1 MFNVLVVEDDKNL
14 KKLMVTYLKR
24 NNYTVFEANNGVQ
37 ALDII
42 DKQYIDLVISDIMM
56 PEMDGYQLL
65 NELRTANYEIPIM
78 LITAKSD
85 IRDKKQGFIL
95 GADDYMVKPIDM
107 EEMVLRVSVL
117 LKRVKSA
124 NKRKIIIGD
133 LVIDYDQLSITKHG
147 KVYNLAQ
154 KEFYLLYKLI
164 STPNT
169 IFSRQELIEEIWG
182 LESESEYR
190 TVDVHIKRLREKL
203 SDLNEFEIV
212 TVRGAGYKVI
222 INKWGKK
229 WKIKFLEQKEQYKEN

>member
-1 MFNVLVVEDDKNL
+1 MFNILVVEDDKNL
-14 KKLMVTYLKR
+14 KKLMVTYLKK
-24 NNYTVFEANNGVQ
+24 NNYTTFEARNGIQ

-56 PEMDGYQLL
+56 PEMDGYELL
-65 NELRTANYEIPIM
+65 NELRIANYEIPIM

-85 IRDKKQGFIL
+85 ISDKKQGFIL

-117 LKRVKSA
+117 LKRAKSA
-124 NKRKIIIGD
+124 NKRKIILRD
-133 LVIDYDQLSITKHG
+133 LIIDYDQLSVVKHD

-154 KEFYLLYKLI
+154 KEFYLLYKLV

-169 IFSRQELIEEIWG
+169 IFTRQELIEEIWG

-203 SDLNEFEIV
+203 KELNELEIV
-212 TVRGAGYKVI
+212 TVRGLGYKCI
-222 INKWGKK
+222 INKEKVEK
-229 WKIKFLEQKEQYKEN
+229 

>member
-14 KKLMVTYLKR
+14 KKLMVTYLKK
-24 NNYTVFEANNGVQ
+24 NNYTTFEARNGIQ

-56 PEMDGYQLL
+56 PEMDGYELL
-65 NELRTANYEIPIM
+65 NELRIANYEIPIM

-85 IRDKKQGFIL
+85 ISDKKQGFIL

-117 LKRVKSA
+117 LKRAKSA
-124 NKRKIIIGD
+124 NKRKIILRD
-133 LVIDYDQLSITKHG
+133 LIIDYDQLSVVKHD

-154 KEFYLLYKLI
+154 KEFYLLYKLV

-169 IFSRQELIEEIWG
+169 IFTRQELIEEIWG

-203 SDLNEFEIV
+203 KELNELEIV
-212 TVRGAGYKVI
+212 TVS
-222 INKWGKK
+222 
-229 WKIKFLEQKEQYKEN
+229 

>member
-24 NNYTVFEANNGVQ
+24 NNYTVFEANNGLQ

-42 DKQYIDLVISDIMM
+42 DKQYIDLVISDVMM
-56 PEMDGYQLL
+56 PEMDGFELL
-65 NELRTANYEIPIM
+65 NELRTSNYEIPIM
-78 LITAKSD
+78 LITAKGD
-85 IRDKKQGFIL
+85 ISDKKQGFIL
-95 GADDYMVKPIDM
+95 GADDYMVKPVDM
-107 EEMVLRVSVL
+107 EEMILRVSVL

-124 NKRKIIIGD
+124 NTRKIVIGD
-133 LVIDYDQLSITKHG
+133 LIIDYDQLSVTKYG

-222 INKWGKK
+222 INKT
-229 WKIKFLEQKEQYKEN
+229 

>member
-14 KKLMVTYLKR
+14 KKLMVTYLKK
-24 NNYTVFEANNGVQ
+24 NNYTTFEARNGIQ

-56 PEMDGYQLL
+56 PEMDGYELL
-65 NELRTANYEIPIM
+65 NELRIANYEIPIM

-85 IRDKKQGFIL
+85 ISDKKQGFIL
-95 GADDYMVKPIDM
+95 GADDYMVKPIDL

-117 LKRVKSA
+117 LKRAKSA
-124 NKRKIIIGD
+124 NKRKIILRD
-133 LVIDYDQLSITKHG
+133 LIIDYDQLSVVKHD

-154 KEFYLLYKLI
+154 KEFYLLYKLV

-169 IFSRQELIEEIWG
+169 IFTRQELIEEIWG

-203 SDLNEFEIV
+203 KELNELEIV
-212 TVRGAGYKVI
+212 TVRGLGYKCI
-222 INKWGKK
+222 INKEKVEK
-229 WKIKFLEQKEQYKEN
+229 

>member
-24 NNYTVFEANNGVQ
+24 NNYTVFEANNGIH

-42 DKQYIDLVISDIMM
+42 DKQYIDLVISDVMM
-56 PEMDGYQLL
+56 PEMDGFELL
-65 NELRTANYEIPIM
+65 NELRTSNYEIPIM
-78 LITAKSD
+78 LITAKGD
-85 IRDKKQGFIL
+85 ISDKKQGFIL
-95 GADDYMVKPIDM
+95 GADDYMVKPVDM
-107 EEMVLRVSVL
+107 EEMILRVSVL

-124 NKRKIIIGD
+124 NTRKIVIGD
-133 LVIDYDQLSITKHG
+133 LVIDYDQLSVTKHG

-222 INKWGKK
+222 INKT
-229 WKIKFLEQKEQYKEN
+229 

>member
-14 KKLMVTYLKR
+14 KKLMVTYLKK
-24 NNYTVFEANNGVQ
+24 NNYTTFEARNGIQ

-56 PEMDGYQLL
+56 PEMDGYELL
-65 NELRTANYEIPIM
+65 NELRIANYEIPIM

-85 IRDKKQGFIL
+85 ISDKKQGFIL

-117 LKRVKSA
+117 LKRAKSA
-124 NKRKIIIGD
+124 NKRKIILKD
-133 LVIDYDQLSITKHG
+133 LIIDYDQLSVVKHD

-154 KEFYLLYKLI
+154 KEFYLLYKLV

-169 IFSRQELIEEIWG
+169 IFTRQELIEEIWG

-203 SDLNEFEIV
+203 KELNELEIV
-212 TVRGAGYKVI
+212 TVRGLGYKCI
-222 INKWGKK
+222 INKEKVEK
-229 WKIKFLEQKEQYKEN
+229 

>member
-24 NNYTVFEANNGVQ
+24 NNYTVFEANNGLQ

-42 DKQYIDLVISDIMM
+42 DKQYIDLVISDVMM
-56 PEMDGYQLL
+56 PEMDGFELL
-65 NELRTANYEIPIM
+65 NELRTSNYEIPIM
-78 LITAKSD
+78 LITAKGD
-85 IRDKKQGFIL
+85 ISDKKQGFIL
-95 GADDYMVKPIDM
+95 GADDYMVKPVDM
-107 EEMVLRVSVL
+107 EEMILRVSVL

-124 NKRKIIIGD
+124 NTRKIVIGD
-133 LVIDYDQLSITKHG
+133 LVIDYDQLSVTKHG

-212 TVRGAGYKVI
+212 TVRGVGYKVI
-222 INKWGKK
+222 INKT
-229 WKIKFLEQKEQYKEN
+229 

>member
-24 NNYTVFEANNGVQ
+24 NNYTVFEANNGIQ

-42 DKQYIDLVISDIMM
+42 DKQYIDLVISDVMM
-56 PEMDGYQLL
+56 PEMDGFELL
-65 NELRTANYEIPIM
+65 NELRTSNYEIPIM
-78 LITAKSD
+78 LITAKGD
-85 IRDKKQGFIL
+85 ISDKKQGFIL
-95 GADDYMVKPIDM
+95 GADDYMVKPVDM
-107 EEMVLRVSVL
+107 EEMILRVSVL

-124 NKRKIIIGD
+124 NKRKIVIDD
-133 LVIDYDQLSITKHG
+133 LVIDYDQLSVTKHG

-203 SDLNEFEIV
+203 SDLDEFEIV

-222 INKWGKK
+222 INKT
-229 WKIKFLEQKEQYKEN
+229 

>member
-42 DKQYIDLVISDIMM
+42 DKQYIDLVISDAMM
-56 PEMDGYQLL
+56 PEMDGFELL
-65 NELRTANYEIPIM
+65 NELRTSNYEIPIM
-78 LITAKSD
+78 LITAKGD
-85 IRDKKQGFIL
+85 ISDKKQGFIL
-95 GADDYMVKPIDM
+95 GADDYMVKPVDM
-107 EEMVLRVSVL
+107 EEMILRVSVL

-124 NKRKIIIGD
+124 NKRRIVIDD
-133 LVIDYDQLSITKHG
+133 LVIDYDQLSVAKQG

-222 INKWGKK
+222 INK
-229 WKIKFLEQKEQYKEN
+229 

>member
-14 KKLMVTYLKR
+14 KKLMVTYLKK
-24 NNYTVFEANNGVQ
+24 NNYTTFEARNGIQ

-56 PEMDGYQLL
+56 PEMDGYELL
-65 NELRTANYEIPIM
+65 NELRIANYEIPIM

-85 IRDKKQGFIL
+85 ISDKKQGFIL

-117 LKRVKSA
+117 LKRAKSA
-124 NKRKIIIGD
+124 NKRKIILRD
-133 LVIDYDQLSITKHG
+133 LIIDYDQLSVVKHD

-154 KEFYLLYKLI
+154 KEFYLLYKLV

-169 IFSRQELIEEIWG
+169 IFTRQELIEEIWG

-203 SDLNEFEIV
+203 KELNELEIV
-212 TVRGAGYKVI
+212 TVRGLGYK
-222 INKWGKK
+222 
-229 WKIKFLEQKEQYKEN
+229 

>member
-42 DKQYIDLVISDIMM
+42 DKQYIDLVISDVMM
-56 PEMDGYQLL
+56 PEMDGFELV
-65 NELRTANYEIPIM
+65 NELRTSNYEIPIM
-78 LITAKSD
+78 LITAKGD
-85 IRDKKQGFIL
+85 ISDKKQGFIL
-95 GADDYMVKPIDM
+95 GADDYMVKPVDM
-107 EEMVLRVSVL
+107 EEMILRVSVL

-124 NKRKIIIGD
+124 NKRRIVIDD
-133 LVIDYDQLSITKHG
+133 LVIDYDQLSVTKHG

-190 TVDVHIKRLREKL
+190 TVDFHIKRLREKL

-222 INKWGKK
+222 INKT
-229 WKIKFLEQKEQYKEN
+229 

>member
-1 MFNVLVVEDDKNL
+1 MFNILVVEDDKNL

-24 NNYTVFEANNGVQ
+24 NNYSTFEASNGVQ

-124 NKRKIIIGD
+124 NKRKIVIGD
-133 LVIDYDQLSITKHG
+133 LVIDYDQLSITKHS

-212 TVRGAGYKVI
+212 TVRGAGYKAI
-222 INKWGKK
+222 INK
-229 WKIKFLEQKEQYKEN
+229 

>member
-42 DKQYIDLVISDIMM
+42 DKQYIDLVISDVMM
-56 PEMDGYQLL
+56 PEMDGFELV
-65 NELRTANYEIPIM
+65 NELRTSNYEIPIM
-78 LITAKSD
+78 LITAKGD
-85 IRDKKQGFIL
+85 ISDKKQGFIL
-95 GADDYMVKPIDM
+95 GADDYMVKPVDM
-107 EEMVLRVSVL
+107 EEMILRVSVL

-124 NKRKIIIGD
+124 NKRRIVIDD
-133 LVIDYDQLSITKHG
+133 LVIDYDQLSVTKHD

-222 INKWGKK
+222 INKT
-229 WKIKFLEQKEQYKEN
+229 

>member
-24 NNYTVFEANNGVQ
+24 NNYTVFEANNGLQ

-42 DKQYIDLVISDIMM
+42 DKQYIDLVISDVMM
-56 PEMDGYQLL
+56 PEMDGFELL
-65 NELRTANYEIPIM
+65 NELRTSNYEIPIM
-78 LITAKSD
+78 LITAKGD
-85 IRDKKQGFIL
+85 ISDKKQGFIL
-95 GADDYMVKPIDM
+95 GADDYMVKPVDM
-107 EEMVLRVSVL
+107 EEMILRVSVL

-124 NKRKIIIGD
+124 NKRKIVIGD
-133 LVIDYDQLSITKHG
+133 LIIDYDQLSVTKHG

-182 LESESEYR
+182 LESDSEYR

-222 INKWGKK
+222 INKT
-229 WKIKFLEQKEQYKEN
+229 

>member
-14 KKLMVTYLKR
+14 KKLMVTYLKK
-24 NNYTVFEANNGVQ
+24 NNYTTFEARNGIQ

-42 DKQYIDLVISDIMM
+42 DKQYIYLVISDIMM
-56 PEMDGYQLL
+56 PEMDGYELL
-65 NELRTANYEIPIM
+65 NELRIANYEIPIM

-85 IRDKKQGFIL
+85 ISDKKQGFIL

-117 LKRVKSA
+117 LKRAKSA
-124 NKRKIIIGD
+124 NKRKIILRD
-133 LVIDYDQLSITKHG
+133 LIIDYDQLSVVKHD

-154 KEFYLLYKLI
+154 KEFYLLYNLV

-169 IFSRQELIEEIWG
+169 IFTRQELIEEIWG

-203 SDLNEFEIV
+203 KELNELEIV
-212 TVRGAGYKVI
+212 TVRGLGYKCI
-222 INKWGKK
+222 INKEKVEK
-229 WKIKFLEQKEQYKEN
+229 

>member
-14 KKLMVTYLKR
+14 KKLMVTYFKKNIYTTLDAR
-24 NNYTVFEANNGVQ
+24 NGIL

-56 PEMDGYQLL
+56 PEMDGYELL
-65 NELRTANYEIPIM
+65 SELRIANYEIPIM

-85 IRDKKQGFIL
+85 ISDKKQGFIL

-117 LKRVKSA
+117 LKRAKSA
-124 NKRKIIIGD
+124 NKRKIILRD
-133 LVIDYDQLSITKHG
+133 LIIDYDQLSVVKDD

-154 KEFYLLYKLI
+154 KEFYLLYKLV

-169 IFSRQELIEEIWG
+169 IFTRQELIEEIWG

-203 SDLNEFEIV
+203 KELNELEIV
-212 TVRGAGYKVI
+212 TVRGLGYKCI
-222 INKWGKK
+222 INKEKVEK
-229 WKIKFLEQKEQYKEN
+229 

>member
-24 NNYTVFEANNGVQ
+24 NNYTVFEANNGIQ

-42 DKQYIDLVISDIMM
+42 DKQYIDLVISDVMM
-56 PEMDGYQLL
+56 PEMDGFELL
-65 NELRTANYEIPIM
+65 NELRTSNYEIPIM
-78 LITAKSD
+78 LITAKGD
-85 IRDKKQGFIL
+85 ISDKKQGFIL
-95 GADDYMVKPIDM
+95 GADDYMVKPVDM
-107 EEMVLRVSVL
+107 EEMILRVSVL

-124 NKRKIIIGD
+124 NKRKIVIDD
-133 LVIDYDQLSITKHG
+133 LVIDYDQLSVTKHG
-147 KVYNLAQ
+147 KVYSLAQ

-212 TVRGAGYKVI
+212 TVRGAGYKAI
-222 INKWGKK
+222 INK
-229 WKIKFLEQKEQYKEN
+229 

>member
-14 KKLMVTYLKR
+14 KKLMVTYLKK
-24 NNYTVFEANNGVQ
+24 NNYTTFEARNGIQ

-56 PEMDGYQLL
+56 PEMDGYELL
-65 NELRTANYEIPIM
+65 NELRIANYEIPIM

-85 IRDKKQGFIL
+85 ISDKKQGFIL
-95 GADDYMVKPIDM
+95 EADDYMVKPIDM

-117 LKRVKSA
+117 LKRAKSA
-124 NKRKIIIGD
+124 NKRKIILRD
-133 LVIDYDQLSITKHG
+133 LIIDYDQLSVVKHD

-154 KEFYLLYKLI
+154 KEFYLLYKLV

-169 IFSRQELIEEIWG
+169 IFTRQELIEEIWG

-203 SDLNEFEIV
+203 KELNELEIV
-212 TVRGAGYKVI
+212 TVRGLGYKCI
-222 INKWGKK
+222 INKEKVEK
-229 WKIKFLEQKEQYKEN
+229 

>member
-14 KKLMVTYLKR
+14 KKLMVTYLKK
-24 NNYTVFEANNGVQ
+24 NNYTTFEARNGIQ

-56 PEMDGYQLL
+56 PEMDGYELL
-65 NELRTANYEIPIM
+65 NELRIANYEIPIM

-85 IRDKKQGFIL
+85 ISDKKQGFIL

-117 LKRVKSA
+117 LKRAKSA
-124 NKRKIIIGD
+124 NKRKIILRD
-133 LVIDYDQLSITKHG
+133 LIIDYDQLSVVKHD

-154 KEFYLLYKLI
+154 KEFYLLYKLV

-169 IFSRQELIEEIWG
+169 IFTRQELIEEIWG

-203 SDLNEFEIV
+203 KELNELEIV
-212 TVRGAGYKVI
+212 TVRGLGYKLSLI
-222 INKWGKK
+222 HI
-229 WKIKFLEQKEQYKEN
+229 

>member
-24 NNYTVFEANNGVQ
+24 NNYTTFEANNGIQ

-65 NELRTANYEIPIM
+65 NELRTSNYEIPIM
-78 LITAKSD
+78 LITAKGD
-85 IRDKKQGFIL
+85 ISDKKQGFIL
-95 GADDYMVKPIDM
+95 GADDYMVKPVDM
-107 EEMVLRVSVL
+107 EEMILRVSVL

-124 NKRKIIIGD
+124 NKRRIVIDD
-133 LVIDYDQLSITKHG
+133 LVIDYDQLSVTRHG

-203 SDLNEFEIV
+203 RDLDEFKIV

-222 INKWGKK
+222 INK
-229 WKIKFLEQKEQYKEN
+229 

>member
-24 NNYTVFEANNGVQ
+24 NNYTVFEANNGIH

-42 DKQYIDLVISDIMM
+42 DKQYIDLVISDVMM
-56 PEMDGYQLL
+56 PEMDVFELL
-65 NELRTANYEIPIM
+65 NELRTSNYEIPIM
-78 LITAKSD
+78 LITAKGD
-85 IRDKKQGFIL
+85 ISDKKQGFIL
-95 GADDYMVKPIDM
+95 GADDYMVKPVDM
-107 EEMVLRVSVL
+107 EEMILRVSVL

-124 NKRKIIIGD
+124 NTRKIVIGD
-133 LVIDYDQLSITKHG
+133 LVIDYDQLNVTKHG

-222 INKWGKK
+222 INKT
-229 WKIKFLEQKEQYKEN
+229 

>member
-24 NNYTVFEANNGVQ
+24 NNYTVFEANNGLQ

-42 DKQYIDLVISDIMM
+42 DKQYIDLVISDVMM
-56 PEMDGYQLL
+56 PEMDGFELL
-65 NELRTANYEIPIM
+65 NELRTSNYEIPIM
-78 LITAKSD
+78 LITAKGD
-85 IRDKKQGFIL
+85 ISDKKQGFIL
-95 GADDYMVKPIDM
+95 GADDYMVKPVDM
-107 EEMVLRVSVL
+107 EEMILRVSVL

-124 NKRKIIIGD
+124 NKRKIVIGD
-133 LVIDYDQLSITKHG
+133 LVIDYDQLSVTKHG

-222 INKWGKK
+222 INK
-229 WKIKFLEQKEQYKEN
+229 

>member
-124 NKRKIIIGD
+124 NKRKIVIGD
-133 LVIDYDQLSITKHG
+133 LVIDYDQLSITKHS

-212 TVRGAGYKVI
+212 TVRGAGYKAI
-222 INKWGKK
+222 INK
-229 WKIKFLEQKEQYKEN
+229 

>member
-24 NNYTVFEANNGVQ
+24 NNYTVFEANNGIQ

-42 DKQYIDLVISDIMM
+42 DKQYIDLVISDVMM
-56 PEMDGYQLL
+56 PEMDGFELL
-65 NELRTANYEIPIM
+65 NELRTSNYEIPIM
-78 LITAKSD
+78 LITAKGD
-85 IRDKKQGFIL
+85 ISDKKQGFIL
-95 GADDYMVKPIDM
+95 GADDYMVKPVDM
-107 EEMVLRVSVL
+107 EEMILRVSVL

-124 NKRKIIIGD
+124 NKRKIVIDD
-133 LVIDYDQLSITKHG
+133 LIIDYDQLSVTKHG
-147 KVYNLAQ
+147 KVYNLEQ

-212 TVRGAGYKVI
+212 TVRGAGYKIV
-222 INKWGKK
+222 INK
-229 WKIKFLEQKEQYKEN
+229 

>member
-24 NNYTVFEANNGVQ
+24 NNYTVFEANNGIQ

-42 DKQYIDLVISDIMM
+42 DKQYIDLVISDVMM
-56 PEMDGYQLL
+56 PEMDGFELL
-65 NELRTANYEIPIM
+65 NELRTSNYEIPIM
-78 LITAKSD
+78 LITAKGD
-85 IRDKKQGFIL
+85 ISDKKQGFIL
-95 GADDYMVKPIDM
+95 GADDYMVKPVDM
-107 EEMVLRVSVL
+107 EEMILRVSVL

-124 NKRKIIIGD
+124 NKRKIVIDD
-133 LVIDYDQLSITKHG
+133 LIIDYDQLSVTKHG

-222 INKWGKK
+222 INK
-229 WKIKFLEQKEQYKEN
+229 

>member
-14 KKLMVTYLKR
+14 KKLMVTYLKK
-24 NNYTVFEANNGVQ
+24 NNYTTFEARNGIQ

-56 PEMDGYQLL
+56 PEMDGYELL
-65 NELRTANYEIPIM
+65 NELRIANYEIPIM

-85 IRDKKQGFIL
+85 ISDKKQGFIL

-117 LKRVKSA
+117 LKRAKSA
-124 NKRKIIIGD
+124 NKRKIILRD
-133 LVIDYDQLSITKHG
+133 LIIDYDQLSVVKHD

-154 KEFYLLYKLI
+154 KEFYLLYKLV

-169 IFSRQELIEEIWG
+169 IFTRQELIEEIWG

-203 SDLNEFEIV
+203 KELNELEIV
-212 TVRGAGYKVI
+212 TVRGLGYKYI
-222 INKWGKK
+222 INKEKVEK
-229 WKIKFLEQKEQYKEN
+229 

>member
-1 MFNVLVVEDDKNL
+1 MFNVLVVEDDKKL
-14 KKLMVTYLKR
+14 KKLMVTYLKK
-24 NNYTVFEANNGVQ
+24 NNYTTFEARNGIQ

-56 PEMDGYQLL
+56 PEMDGYELL
-65 NELRTANYEIPIM
+65 NELRIANYEIPIM

-85 IRDKKQGFIL
+85 ISDKKQGFIL

-117 LKRVKSA
+117 LKRAKSA
-124 NKRKIIIGD
+124 NKRKIILRD
-133 LVIDYDQLSITKHG
+133 LIIDYDQLSVVKHD

-154 KEFYLLYKLI
+154 KEFYLLYKLV

-169 IFSRQELIEEIWG
+169 IFTRQELIEEIWG

-203 SDLNEFEIV
+203 KELNELEIV
-212 TVRGAGYKVI
+212 TVRGLGYKCI
-222 INKWGKK
+222 INEEKVEK
-229 WKIKFLEQKEQYKEN
+229 